1 MGIGKSKITPSINV
15 DDMLKKA
22 ESNHELEA
30 EKQDRVRLRWFCRK
44 LLVVPMTLS
53 TAFAM
58 RL

>member
-30 EKQDRVRLRWFCRK
+30 EKQGRQAAHRN
-44 LLVVPMTLS
+44 P
-53 TAFAM
+53 
-58 RL
+58 